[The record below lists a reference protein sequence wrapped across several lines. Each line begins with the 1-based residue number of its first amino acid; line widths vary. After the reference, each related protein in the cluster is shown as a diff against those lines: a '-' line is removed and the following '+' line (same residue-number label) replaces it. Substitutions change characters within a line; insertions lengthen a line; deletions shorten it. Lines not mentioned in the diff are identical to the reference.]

1 MFQATP
7 SLIIGLGGTGLKV
20 ASYVKKSLLEAN
32 QNELPARMAI
42 LVLDTEREIKFQA
55 GGWGQERSK
64 YHATGPVR
72 IDVGEYIALTGNVL
86 DKGQQLRNE
95 QLAVA
100 SNPSVQRSQPHRHIS
115 SWFQARYYLDQAGVD
130 DAVWNLDVGAGQFR
144 QFGRLALYNNI
155 DLVITKIKSALQA
168 IKQMG
173 PAATVYV
180 HVTGSMAGGTGASL
194 YVDVPHL
201 VRQIARDVG
210 FTQSPVILGHF
221 VLGEAFRGTPQVK
234 LSESGVKQQFDAR
247 TYAALRELTR
257 LQGTV
262 TQNVGGYP
270 LVYDPHGVREKNA
283 KLEKNLYSAVYLYDG
298 QRASNALNIYPL
310 EYGLAP
316 AIADAIVAYVDDK
329 SGGAFCSHSVNYQAF
344 YSAYN
349 IPTGQVTYGS
359 VGTYTIELPI
369 YHITEG
375 WAHDLARQVLDTLL
389 MPADFDKD
397 SATPTALTPDQPG
410 GKSAEPEENAR
421 RWLREST
428 TALVSQLAEW
438 GQVAGRT
445 TSQRQQVVDSILAM
459 DATTW
464 QQKLAPSDPR
474 FQNYVNEAQAEL
486 QASLSDK
493 ESHKYYVDH
502 NVPGGGPEQKADN
515 LQLDVENKIR
525 QMVGNMTD
533 NWKRE
538 GGDFRRAMVLLGS
551 HHVRSFEDSL
561 LAWLN
566 STLNGGN
573 VGTAIEKK
581 QGKLGY
587 AETMLKYVQKV
598 LADSVAVLQ
607 YAEDDTKRKRIP
619 VYRAMDEE
627 VKNLAAKMR
636 QNSGWFGGN
645 LKDYRD
651 KWDEIARFHKADIA
665 RQIVEDLV
673 VRLHQAVNKLVD
685 EIGIWKRALATAPLM
700 HGGAYALVAKGQDEI
715 AVDRG
720 KADNA
725 VNWVIAN
732 DEPADVYIQEKHGN
746 YVHEQLE
753 SILDSIEWKL
763 GREDGNRGL
772 RIDFTLDGQN
782 WDRRAGRSDQM
793 VLGQRNVTGLLNRCR
808 QPFDVAWNDMS
819 VAAYLH
825 RNYDHR
831 PEELAALIY
840 KKSGYLL
847 SSSLQQP
854 TMRTTV
860 VRVFKEGLDTRQE
873 QFLIRL
879 RSEVGKLFQ
888 ETTSAQQ
895 RAANVE
901 GGKDYLNEAGQDSRD
916 RFKLTFVLFGDL
928 LLPDVIR
935 GYKDAQVNYHTTSG
949 SENKW
954 RELHILPAET
964 NSLEIERELSV
975 GDHPQKRRE
984 LMDEI
989 VTILEDRQRFHV
1001 AMRCLAYGE
1010 TDYLWGVGQESGL
1023 LLHRHSPLQNND
1035 LGHSY
1040 WRLTVEPIGRRGED
1054 GRVYDQTGRLARP
1067 IHYQLTDMSGKPDLV
1082 NAFMQLCCRGADK
1095 RDSRPIDWE
1104 RVEETLDNV
1113 MQKHKQ
1119 QWSGEL
1125 DQHWR
1130 FKDGLPGRLR
1140 DEAYDKAAQII
1151 RLNAL
1156 IEESSIK
1163 LSEHQWAW
1171 HPQQMPVPPRL
1182 VGNREGRRN
1191 VQQFVDLHSAL
1202 QQAAHE
1208 DMQNLGERLGQL
1220 GRWLRNIPTARTT
1233 FGQSEAVESE
1243 ENGEKTEAVGQPD
1256 LSNRAAVSQQDV
1268 APEARIEHL
1277 PDHSKW
1283 GCENCQ
1289 WQNFP
1294 DDSICGTCGKEKP
1307 DSSIVRQ
1314 MPVTNGSQPVAP
1326 TAEVRSSS
1334 ADGTPPSADKLTALT
1349 QAYQAGVLTKREYER
1364 KVAEMKA
1371 ATQPAK
1377 RSTPELQQKSQ
1388 ALEQAYRA
1396 GIFSQ
1401 QEYERRMAEMEAA
1414 VRPIDPELQQKLQAL
1429 EQAYHAGIFSQQEYD
1444 QRVAELKAA
1453 AQPVDPVLQQKLQA
1467 LEQAYH
1473 AGIFS
1478 QQEYDRRVAE
1488 LRATA
1493 HLDQE
1498 LQQKLQALE
1507 QAYHA
1512 GIFSQQEYDRRVAE
1526 LKGVTPIDSER
1537 QRKQKALQQARDAGI
1552 LSEEEYRHR
1561 RQELE

>member
-20 ASYVKKSLLEAN
+20 ASFVKKSLLEAN

-55 GGWGQERSK
+55 GGWGQERSR
-64 YHATGPVR
+64 YHATGPVK
-72 IDVGEYIALTGNVL
+72 IDVGEYIGLTGNVL
-86 DKGQQLRNE
+86 DKGRQIRNE
-95 QLAVA
+95 QLAIA
-100 SNPSVQRSQPHRHIS
+100 SNPSVQRSQPNQHIS
-115 SWFQARYYLDQAGVD
+115 NWFQARYYLDQAGVD

-144 QFGRLALYNNI
+144 QFGRLALFNKI
-155 DLVITKIKSALQA
+155 DLVITKLKSALQA

-173 PAATVYV
+173 TATTVYV
-180 HVTGSMAGGTGASL
+180 HVTGSLAGGTGASL
-194 YVDVPHL
+194 FVDIPHL
-201 VRQIARDVG
+201 VREIAKDVG

-234 LSESGVKQQFDAR
+234 LSESGVKQQFDTR

-257 LQGTV
+257 LQSTV

-270 LVYDPHGVREKNA
+270 LVYDPYGVREKKA

-298 QRASNALNIYPL
+298 QRGNNPLNIFPL
-310 EYGLAP
+310 EHGLAP

-369 YHITEG
+369 YHISEG
-375 WAHDLARQVLDTLL
+375 WAHDFARQVLDVLL
-389 MPADFDKD
+389 MPASFDKD
-397 SATPTALTPDQPG
+397 SSTPTALTSDQPG
-410 GKSAEPEENAR
+410 GKPAEPEENGR

-438 GQVAGRT
+438 GQIAGRT
-445 TSQRQQVVDSILAM
+445 SSQRQQVVDAVLAM
-459 DATTW
+459 DAVTW

-474 FQNYVNEAQAEL
+474 FQNFVNEAQSEL
-486 QASLSDK
+486 QANLSDK

-502 NVPGGGPEQKADN
+502 NAPGDSAEQRADN
-515 LQLDVENKIR
+515 LQLDIESKVR
-525 QMVGNMTD
+525 QMVGSMTD

-538 GGDFRRAMVLLGS
+538 GGDFRRAMALLGS

-561 LAWLN
+561 VTWVSN
-566 STLNGGN
+566 SLNGGN

-587 AETMLKYVQKV
+587 VEAMLRHVQKT

-607 YAEDDTKRKRIP
+607 QAEDDTKRKRIP
-619 VYRAMDEE
+619 VYRAMDED
-627 VKNLAAKMR
+627 VKNLAATMR
-636 QNSGWFGGN
+636 RNSGWFNKN

-651 KWDEIARFHKADIA
+651 KWNEIAQFHKADIA
-665 RQIVEDLV
+665 RQIVQDLV

-685 EIGIWKRALATAPLM
+685 EVTLWKRVLGIAPLI
-700 HGGAYALVAKGQDEI
+700 HGGAYALVVKGQDEV
-715 AVDRG
+715 AVDRD
-720 KADNA
+720 KANNA

-732 DEPADVYIQEKHGN
+732 DEPGDTYIQEKLTN
-746 YVHEQLE
+746 YAEGQLE
-753 SILDSIEWKL
+753 RILDSIEWKV

-772 RIDFTLDGQN
+772 RVDFTLGGQN
-782 WDRRAGRSDQM
+782 WDRRAGQPEQM
-793 VLGQRNVTGLLNRCR
+793 VLGQRNVSGLLNRCR
-808 QPFDVAWNDMS
+808 QPFEVAWSDMS

-831 PEELAALIY
+831 PGELAKLIHE
-840 KKSGYLL
+840 KSGYLL
-847 SSSLQQP
+847 ATSAQQP

-860 VRVFKEGLDTRQE
+860 VRVFKEGLNVQQE
-873 QFLIRL
+873 QFLISL
-879 RSEVGKLFQ
+879 RSEVSKLFG

-895 RAANVE
+895 RAAANE

-928 LLPDVIR
+928 LVPDLIT
-935 GYKDAQVNYHTTSG
+935 GYKGSQGNYHTTSG
-949 SENKW
+949 SQDKW

-964 NSLEIERELSV
+964 NALEIERELSV
-975 GDHPQKRRE
+975 GDHPQTRRE

-989 VTILEDRQRFHV
+989 VAILEDRQRFHV

-1010 TDYLWGVGQESGL
+1010 TDYLWGVGNESGL
-1023 LLHRHSPLQNND
+1023 LLHRHTPLINNSS
-1035 LGHSY
+1035 GHSY
-1040 WRLTVEPIGRRGED
+1040 WRLTVEPVGRRGDD
-1054 GRVYDQTGRLARP
+1054 GRVYDATGRLAKP
-1067 IHYQLTDMSGKPDLV
+1067 IHYQLTDMSGVPDLV

-1095 RDSRPIDWE
+1095 QDGRPIDWE
-1104 RVEETLDNV
+1104 RLEETLGSV

-1130 FKDGLPGRLR
+1130 LNSGQPRRLR

-1156 IEESSIK
+1156 IEESNVK

-1171 HPQQMPVPPRL
+1171 HPQQPAIPPKL
-1182 VGNREGRRN
+1182 ANNRASQQNVRR
-1191 VQQFVDLHSAL
+1191 FVDLHSAL

-1208 DMQNLGERLGQL
+1208 EMHNLGQRLGQL
-1220 GRWLRNIPTARTT
+1220 GTWLRNIPNSRTS
-1233 FGQSEAVESE
+1233 FGQSEAVEDVEEENKQADQRVPSAVSE
-1243 ENGEKTEAVGQPD
+1243 EVVMGEV
-1256 LSNRAAVSQQDV
+1256 RV
-1268 APEARIEHL
+1268 EHL

-1283 GCENCQ
+1283 GCVNCQ
-1289 WQNFP
+1289 WQNEA
-1294 DDSICGTCGKEKP
+1294 DESVCGTCGKPQP
-1307 DSSIVRQ
+1307 DPAVIRQ
-1314 MPVTNGSQPVAP
+1314 ISVTTTRQLVASPLP
-1326 TAEVRSSS
+1326 TAATKVEIQTKIPESRKE
-1334 ADGTPPSADKLTALT
+1334 PSDKLA
-1349 QAYQAGVLTKREYER
+1349 
-1364 KVAEMKA
+1364 
-1371 ATQPAK
+1371 
-1377 RSTPELQQKSQ
+1377 

-1396 GIFSQ
+1396 GIFSKS
-1401 QEYERRMAEMEAA
+1401 EYEQRVAEATA
-1414 VRPIDPELQQKLQAL
+1414 VAQPVDPELYKKLQAL
-1429 EQAYHAGIFSQQEYD
+1429 EQAYQAGIFSKSEYE
-1444 QRVAELKAA
+1444 QRVTEAKAA
-1453 AQPVDPVLQQKLQA
+1453 AQPTDPELQKKLQA
-1467 LEQAYH
+1467 LEQAYQ

-1478 QQEYDRRVAE
+1478 KDEYERRVAE
-1488 LRATA
+1488 LKASTQPV
-1493 HLDQE
+1493 DPE
-1498 LQQKLQALE
+1498 LQKQLQALE
-1507 QAYHA
+1507 QAHQA
-1512 GIFSQQEYDRRVAE
+1512 GIFSEQEYKRRLAE
-1526 LKGVTPIDSER
+1526 LQAATQRVDPEV
-1537 QRKQKALQQARDAGI
+1537 QRKQTALRQARDAGI
-1552 LSEEEYRHR
+1552 LSEEEYQKRLL
-1561 RQELE
+1561 ELS